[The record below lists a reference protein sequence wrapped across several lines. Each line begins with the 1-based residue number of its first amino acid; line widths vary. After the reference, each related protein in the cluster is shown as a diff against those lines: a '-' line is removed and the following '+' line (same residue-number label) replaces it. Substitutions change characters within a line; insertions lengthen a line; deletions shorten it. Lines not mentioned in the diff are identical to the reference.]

1 MENSAYGE
9 VLAVAWLDK
18 ISQRHR
24 PREIVPFLSSIV
36 TVSFAHFIRNLAG
49 GQRCLRETSLEVG
62 AQLED
67 LSLQKSRMRGLPDKL
82 HLDFVEFRYYC
93 ERPRV

>member
-1 MENSAYGE
+1 MENGACSK
-9 VLAVAWLDK
+9 VLAVAWLDE

-24 PREIVPFLSSIV
+24 PKHIVPFLSSIV

-49 GQRCLRETSLEVG
+49 GQRCLRGTSLEVG

-82 HLDFVEFRYYC
+82 HLDFVKSRCYC

>member
-1 MENSAYGE
+1 M
-9 VLAVAWLDK
+9 
-18 ISQRHR
+18 
-24 PREIVPFLSSIV
+24 

-93 ERPRV
+93 ERPRVQNWRGSVFVVVVVVAGYKSLRAFSILGG